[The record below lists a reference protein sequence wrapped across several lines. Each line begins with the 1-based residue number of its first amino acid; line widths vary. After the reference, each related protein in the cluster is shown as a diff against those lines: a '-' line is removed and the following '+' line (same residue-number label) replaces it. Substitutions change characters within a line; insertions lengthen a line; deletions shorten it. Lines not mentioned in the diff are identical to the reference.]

1 MAILNQPGFANMA
14 GAPQALQM
22 AYMRDPRLRLA
33 QQLQLQ
39 GADSS
44 PVQHWTQG
52 AARLAQA
59 LAGGYVQDKADAE
72 YAKQAG
78 DYQNDMRAL
87 YAPVQEMKPGQSGAG
102 PRPDAQMTTRAP
114 SIQEILARGQNLQ
127 SPYSQDQL
135 RQFQMMDMQ
144 QQAAQQAEA
153 RKPFNLRPGERRM
166 TPDGRVMAENPVAEK
181 PQAPPASVAE
191 FQFAQQDG
199 FRGNFMDFQRAKA
212 EAGRVPEQAGAG
224 PFSGNSMDAQARNFL
239 LNPNAD
245 VSSPQY
251 ALAYQYLTQPK
262 LQMAPGPDG
271 VPVMSMVTPTLPP
284 NIRPPVFS
292 QPGAQPAPA
301 QAPAAPQGAAPQL
314 PPAAGQPAPQAG
326 APVTVPGATITPLGT
341 GRPKDLSEAQAKANL
356 FGGQMVQAENILSGV
371 QVPSNASLMAW
382 RNLPE
387 GAVNMVLPENDQK
400 YFNALRLFASGV
412 LRKETGAAFTANELL
427 DVQSRFFPMPG
438 DTAAVREQKAQA
450 RRQVQESIRTEL
462 PGGEFR
468 GIVSPPVYGSQDM
481 QGGGQTA
488 PGAVR
493 TWNPATGQLE

>member
-1 MAILNQPGFANMA
+1 MAQSPLFGGGRRGGYN
-14 GAPQALQM
+14 
-22 AYMRDPRLRLA
+22 DRLA
-33 QQLQLQ
+33 AQLLGQ
-39 GADSS
+39 GSDSS
-44 PVQHWTQG
+44 PIQSGWQG

-59 LAGGYVQDKADAE
+59 IMGGYLANKGEEQRENEQRQVTQGLQSAF
-72 YAKQAG
+72 
-78 DYQNDMRAL
+78 
-87 YAPVQEMKPGQSGAG
+87 APQFQPSPAG
-102 PRPDAQMTTRAP
+102 PGPRVGATMAPPSMQQSAQALLNSGNP
-114 SIQEILARGQNLQ
+114 ELARYGAQLNM
-127 SPYSQDQL
+127 QD
-135 RQFQMMDMQ
+135 M
-144 QQAAQQAEA
+144 AARQAEEA
-153 RKPFNLRPGERRM
+153 KRNDPMYGRANVRGVGLVDLRNG
-166 TPDGRVMAENPVAEK
+166 TPNVLL
-181 PQAPPASVAE
+181 
-191 FQFAQQDG
+191 
-199 FRGNFMDFQRAKA
+199 
-212 EAGRVPEQAGAG
+212 PEQRQQPERQRFMNVPGVGLVDVSGESPRVALDPPRETAQVDPNAG

-239 LNPNAD
+239 LNPGAD
-245 VSSPQY
+245 ISSPQY

-271 VPVMSMVTPTLPP
+271 APVMSMVTPTLPP

-292 QPGAQPAPA
+292 QSGAQPAPA
-301 QAPAAPQGAAPQL
+301 QAPAASQGAAPQL

-481 QGGGQTA
+481 QGGGSWSA
-488 PGAVR
+488 R
-493 TWNPATGQLE
+493 EIK